1 MNKAAFEGGVG
12 FIDPVMG
19 LGPSKQKQSMSKVG
33 RTENM
38 GQVRGGQ
45 QFGLVKACVGW
56 RMFTERGF

>member
-1 MNKAAFEGGVG
+1 MG

-33 RTENM
+33 RTENIE
-38 GQVRGGQ
+38 QVRGGQ